1 MANIVKILLYRGEE
15 KLACLLTAYYEIA
28 LDREMIR
35 AALNSK
41 NYEWL
46 QYVYAFG
53 KNFVGPGNA
62 PAARRNAA
70 RA

>member
-46 QYVYAFG
+46 
-53 KNFVGPGNA
+53 
-62 PAARRNAA
+62 
-70 RA
+70 

>member
-1 MANIVKILLYRGEE
+1 
-15 KLACLLTAYYEIA
+15 
-28 LDREMIR
+28 MIR